1 MKEPEISK
9 PDQRAK
15 PEAAES
21 YTTHLIPFAA
31 AALLAMLAAVLVA
44 DAAGL
49 DRVARVSSHIHPIWI
64 VVCFGGQ
71 LLGYLGYVVALRNV
85 ASVDG
90 GPRLTFAL
98 TARTVLAGFGV
109 YAAAHAAGGFAV
121 DYWALR
127 RAGLERD
134 QAIAR
139 VAGLGALEYAV
150 LAPAALASAL
160 ALIAGAGDV
169 EDAMTMPWLA
179 VVPGFALAVWL
190 SSPKRSPRLS
200 DPASGGRLR
209 SAFAHAVAGIV
220 TLRTLATRPR
230 QHLAGLVGVTLYWLG
245 DIATLWAAL
254 KTFGVE
260 IGTPALI
267 LAFAT
272 GYVAS
277 RRSLPAGGAGI
288 VEVLMTFA
296 LVWVGIPLAPALA
309 AVLLY
314 RIFNFWLPILPALAV
329 LPSVRELRRQFRG
342 AERGADSSPG

>member
-1 MKEPEISK
+1 VLDLFGWE
-9 PDQRAK
+9 
-15 PEAAES
+15 
-21 YTTHLIPFAA
+21 LIPLCAA
-31 AALLAMLAAVLVA
+31 AALALLAALLVA

-49 DRVARVSSHIHPIWI
+49 RSLERVSAHVAPEWI
-64 VVCFGGQ
+64 GVVLGGQ
-71 LLGYLGYVVALRNV
+71 LLGYLGYVIALRNV

-90 GPRLTFAL
+90 GPRLSYAL
-98 TARTVLAGFGV
+98 TLRTVVAGFGV
-109 YAAAHAAGGFAV
+109 YAAAHNAGFAV

-127 RAGLERD
+127 RAGLQRD

-150 LAPAALASAL
+150 LAPAALGSAL
-160 ALIAGAGDV
+160 ALIAGAGEV
-169 EDAMTMPWLA
+169 QQAMTLPWLA
-179 VVPGFALAVWL
+179 VIPGFAIAVWL
-190 SSPKRSPRLS
+190 SSPKRSSRLC
-200 DPASGGRLR
+200 DASAGGRFR
-209 SAFAHAVAGIV
+209 SAFAHAVSGIV
-220 TLRTLATRPR
+220 TLRTIATRPR

-245 DIATLWAAL
+245 DIASLWAAL
-254 KTFGVE
+254 QVFSVE

-296 LVWVGIPLAPALA
+296 LVWVGIGLAPALA
-309 AVLLY
+309 AVLVY

-329 LPSVRELRRQFRG
+329 LPNLRVLRRQL
-342 AERGADSSPG
+342 AEAGREGKRPRDR

>member
-1 MKEPEISK
+1 
-9 PDQRAK
+9 
-15 PEAAES
+15 
-21 YTTHLIPFAA
+21 
-31 AALLAMLAAVLVA
+31 MLAGVLVA

-49 DRVARVSSHIHPIWI
+49 DSLARVSNHVQPGWLA
-64 VVCFGGQ
+64 VCLGGQ
-71 LLGYLGYVVALRNV
+71 LLGYVGYVIALRNV

-90 GPRLTFAL
+90 GPRLSFAL

-150 LAPAALASAL
+150 LAPAALGSAL
-160 ALIAGAGDV
+160 ALIAGAGHV
-169 EDAMTMPWLA
+169 QDAMTMPWLA
-179 VVPGFALAVWL
+179 VIPGFAIAVWL
-190 SSPKRSPRLS
+190 SSPKRSSRLS
-200 DPASGGRLR
+200 DPAATRGRMR
-209 SAFAHAVAGIV
+209 TAFAHAVAGMV
-220 TLRTLATRPR
+220 TVRTLATRPR
-230 QHLAGLVGVTLYWLG
+230 QHLAGLLGVTFYWLG
-245 DIATLWAAL
+245 DIASLWAAL
-254 KTFGVE
+254 MTFSVE

-272 GYVAS
+272 GYVES
-277 RRSLPAGGAGI
+277 RRSLPAGGAGV

-309 AVLLY
+309 AVLVY

-329 LPSVRELRRQFRG
+329 LPSVRELRRQFDE
-342 AERGADSSPG
+342 AEQAAEAG